1 MSINPNFLKYAKT
14 NYAPNT
20 CESYTRYIN
29 SLFAYS
35 SKEDVNITEEDIND
49 WLGWMANTGHI
60 GSTRSL
66 ALNAVRTY
74 YDYLESH
81 EYVESNPCKLVK
93 KPRVVNKP
101 KYYMDAEMIHNMALH
116 AKSYRDKAIILLYGS
131 AGVRVSELTGL
142 TITDYLEMK
151 KCHGNQIEITS
162 KRDKRRFV
170 YFSPEVQE
178 AIDKYL
184 PIRNKGKVKCDK
196 LFLTNQGNEM
206 ARSNLNTALKNIA
219 KEAGIPFY
227 NEMSN
232 HQLRSACA
240 TIYLEDGMT
249 LPELQSL
256 LGHENVSTTL
266 RYTKTNTAKVEN
278 AVMGK
283 RFM

>member
-1 MSINPNFLKYAKT
+1 MGINTNFLKYTKT

-20 CESYTRYIN
+20 CASYTRYID
-29 SLFAYS
+29 SLLAHS
-35 SKEDVNITEEDIND
+35 GKEDVSITEEDIND

-74 YDYLESH
+74 YDYLKSH
-81 EYVESNPCKLVK
+81 GYVESNPCKLVK

-101 KYYMDAEMIHNMALH
+101 KYYMDAEMIHNMVLH

-151 KCHGNQIEITS
+151 RCKGNQIEITS

-184 PIRNKGKVKCDK
+184 PVRNSGKVKCDK

-266 RYTKTNTAKVEN
+266 RYTKTNTAKIES
-278 AVMGK
+278 AVMGRK
-283 RFM
+283 FM

>member
-1 MSINPNFLKYAKT
+1 MSINANFLKYAKT

-20 CESYTRYIN
+20 CASYTRYIN
-29 SLFAYS
+29 NLLTHSG
-35 SKEDVNITEEDIND
+35 KEDADITEEDVND

-81 EYVESNPCKLVK
+81 DYVESNPCRLVK

-101 KYYMDAEMIHNMALH
+101 KYYMDAEMIHNMVLH

-151 KCHGNQIEITS
+151 RCHGNQIEITS

-184 PIRNKGKVKCDK
+184 PIRNKGKVKCDR